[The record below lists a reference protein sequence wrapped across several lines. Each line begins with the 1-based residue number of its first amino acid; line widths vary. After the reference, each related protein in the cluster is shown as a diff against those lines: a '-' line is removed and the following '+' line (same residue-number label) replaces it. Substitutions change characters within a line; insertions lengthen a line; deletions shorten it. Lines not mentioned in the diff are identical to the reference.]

1 MRIHYDE
8 RVDAMYIRFSESKYH
23 VSEEVREGVVLD
35 FDRHGHIVGVEI
47 LGVSETL
54 PSGALDSLNFEIAHP
69 EKVAHRAA

>member
-35 FDRHGHIVGVEI
+35 FDRKGHILGVEI
-47 LGVSETL
+47 LDVSHTL
-54 PSGALDSLNFEIAHP
+54 PSGSLNQFNFKIAHP
-69 EKVAHRAA
+69 EKTSHKAA